1 MIETRIRDIS
11 EAGINVIVSG
21 GKIRYQIT
29 NRLCF
34 ASPQASL

>member
-1 MIETRIRDIS
+1 MIETRIRDIA

-29 NRLCF
+29 VF
-34 ASPQASL
+34 ASRFLKLYR